1 MEYHTANLQNSA
13 HHLSSPASNPDQI
26 PFFPG
31 SLRELAR
38 SLGAEL
44 ETLGDDL
51 PSPASSCGVCG
62 EVHASSGSRSVDLTP
77 VSNTGVN
84 PTLKEANGA
93 NSTVCIDTLTF
104 SFPGHHF
111 DGSIKAVGKWLR
123 RWTCGVLSVGGEL
136 EKRFNGY
143 PKCYALVLADGGP
156 APNLG
161 WLGVSAVSD
170 NMRGRWCIHLTGVA
184 CSCLSS
190 ASKPLPDQVAVSWD
204 ASGCSESREVPG
216 GSVTP
221 WECLA
226 ADADPYGVR
235 ITRIDLAAD
244 DLLGEHSVQ
253 SARDS
258 YSAGVFS
265 ANGRPPSFKY
275 IETSKGD
282 GCTFYVGKACSGK
295 MLRVYEKGKQLGC
308 PGSLWVR
315 WEVQLLSINRHLPPA
330 MLLDPRSYMRGS
342 YPRAL
347 GWIGGAASLIVT
359 KVLRGR
365 LLLERALKYARQQV
379 GSLICYL
386 RVVKGM
392 EDQAIVGDLVGR
404 PGRHPMRLFEY
415 ELPDDPWL
423 AAERVD
429 DVWAVA
435 ERLGLAI

>member
-1 MEYHTANLQNSA
+1 MDKHTPSLGELKCSSSA
-13 HHLSSPASNPDQI
+13 PASSPDQF

-44 ETLGDDL
+44 ETLDDDS
-51 PSPASSCGVCG
+51 PSSASSCLVCG
-62 EVHASSGSRSVDLTP
+62 GVHASSGSRSGPHAP

-93 NSTVCIDTLTF
+93 KSTVCIDTLTF

-136 EKRFNGY
+136 EKHFNGY
-143 PKCYALVLADGGP
+143 PRCYALVLADGSP

-190 ASKPLPDQVAVSWD
+190 ASKPLPAQVSVYLG
-204 ASGCSESREVPG
+204 ASGRYESSEVPG

-226 ADADPYGVR
+226 SDAESYGVR
-235 ITRIDLAAD
+235 ITRVDLAAD

-253 SARDS
+253 SARDA

-308 PGSLWVR
+308 PDSPWVR

-330 MLLDPRSYMRGS
+330 VLVDPRSYMRGS

-347 GWIGGAASLIVT
+347 GWIGGAAVLIAT
-359 KVLRGR
+359 KLLKGR
-365 LLLERALKYARQQV
+365 LLLARAVKYAKQQV

-386 RVVKGM
+386 REAKGM
-392 EDQAIVGDLVGR
+392 EDQEIVGDLIGQS
-404 PGRHPMRLFEY
+404 GRHPMRLFEY

-423 AAERVD
+423 AAGRVD
-429 DVWAVA
+429 DVWLVA
-435 ERLGLAI
+435 EKLGIAI